1 MTLMSRL
8 MVNVLASGHVVLLIV
23 NTSELRLPILE
34 SLPLQIQDCCWLQ
47 LYYFPAYPLKCA
59 QDVSTYNLL
68 PNFVLVFIQYIYSTT
83 RRSF

>member
-34 SLPLQIQDCCWLQ
+34 SLPLQIQDCFLAVDM
-47 LYYFPAYPLKCA
+47 LVSVILFSSLFAE
-59 QDVSTYNLL
+59 VSTN
-68 PNFVLVFIQYIYSTT
+68 ICHTKKRSTLYT
-83 RRSF
+83 GF